1 MKKYEHIKIE
11 ITKIEQLA
19 LDIKEFTASRVDG
32 QDYRFSPGQHLL
44 FWLPTK
50 YSSFSLASNP
60 INTKEFAF
68 AVRKIGRST
77 GFLHDEVNVGD
88 ELEITAPMGKG
99 FDQEKIKGKDI
110 WFIAGGIGLMGLSA
124 QILTIEANPD
134 LYPGQ
139 HKLFYGLRDR
149 RELLWPDKIERWK
162 DFMDIDI
169 TGDGRH
175 LVGDLL
181 HEDLEVHDEIA
192 VFICGPAAFF
202 KPIFQLLIKLGIKPQ
217 NIQTNIWE

>member
-1 MKKYEHIKIE
+1 MKKYPHLKVEVMAINK
-11 ITKIEQLA
+11 LA
-19 LDIKEFTASRVDG
+19 DNIKEFTVRLNDR
-32 QDYRFSPGQHLL
+32 QNYRFLPGQHLL

-50 YSSFSLASNP
+50 YSSFSLASDP
-60 INTKEFAF
+60 AQTQEFKF
-68 AVRKIGRST
+68 AVRKIGQST
-77 GFLHDEVNVGD
+77 GFLHDEVKVGE
-88 ELEITAPMGKG
+88 ELEITAPMGRG

-124 QILTIEANPD
+124 QILTVEANRKE
-134 LYPGQ
+134 YPGN
-139 HKLFYGLRDR
+139 HKLFYGLKDR
-149 RELLWPDKIERWK
+149 RELLWPEKLERWK

-175 LVGDLL
+175 LLGDLL
-181 HEDLEVHDEIA
+181 HEELDVHSDIA

-202 KPIFQLLIKLGIKPQ
+202 KPIFQLLIKIGIKPQ